1 MQNCSDLL
9 TLYCVQ
15 MDVFCEIG
23 MNRKKVSALS
33 QTLSAEYKMQERTR
47 QRKLFFNVCQY
58 LLCQTSPNYM
68 QQEKKP
74 LLSYRF
80 CCFRLKKRTDISS
93 STTLTIFAASS
104 KLSQA
109 RIRNWLSAIKALA
122 SSTLVPTT
130 KCYPVNSHYIRIK

>member
-1 MQNCSDLL
+1 M
-9 TLYCVQ
+9 Y
-15 MDVFCEIG
+15 VFCEIG
-23 MNRKKVSALS
+23 MNMKRVSVLS
-33 QTLSAEYKMQERTR
+33 QTLRAKYKCKNAAR

-58 LLCQTSPNYM
+58 LVCQTSPNYM
-68 QQEKKP
+68 QQEKKT

-104 KLSQA
+104 RLSQA